1 MRATIKLK
9 LGVTFVMVIALSA
22 ASAVLAISG
31 LGSLR
36 DSVDNLVDGA
46 AQEVSL
52 SKEMSTDVE
61 ALVVAEKNMITAN
74 NQTEVQ
80 TFDAQIQDLRGQVV
94 DDQSKLNAVT
104 HDESKQKLAAF
115 QTTWQQMLPV
125 QDKIR
130 QLMTNMDGRDQ
141 AETLS
146 ETQER
151 DLVKQAEEQLQG
163 IVGQAE
169 AFMQQSKK
177 DAEDDYSY
185 DRTLLLA
192 AVIVSLLVAAGA
204 GIWIST
210 LISRGLSRAGSL
222 TQAVADGDLTRT
234 IEKVPNDEIGD
245 LIGNVNRMVVQL
257 RGVVSEASSASDNV
271 SAGSQELSSSAEELS
286 QGATEQASAAEEA
299 SSSMEEMASN
309 IKQNADNATQTEKIA
324 RQSSADAQASGEAVG
339 RAVEAM

>member
-1 MRATIKLK
+1 MRATIKMK
-9 LGVTFVMVIALSA
+9 LGVTFVVVIALSA

-52 SKEMSTDVE
+52 SKEMSIDTE

-80 TFDAQIQDLRGQVV
+80 TFDAQIQDLREQVV
-94 DDQSKLNAVT
+94 DDYKKLSDVA
-104 HDESKQKLAAF
+104 HDESKQKLTEF
-115 QTTWQQMLPV
+115 QGTWQQMVAV

-141 AETLS
+141 AETVS

-151 DLVKQAEEQLQG
+151 ALVKQAEDLLQA

-169 AFMQQSKK
+169 TFMQQSKK
-177 DAEDDYSY
+177 DAEDNYSS

-192 AVIVSLLVAAGA
+192 AVAASLLIATAAG
-204 GIWIST
+204 IT
-210 LISRGLSRAGSL
+210 
-222 TQAVADGDLTRT
+222 
-234 IEKVPNDEIGD
+234 
-245 LIGNVNRMVVQL
+245 M
-257 RGVVSEASSASDNV
+257 SASVSCNSSRVCSSRYVTLESRSSNV
-271 SAGSQELSSSAEELS
+271 
-286 QGATEQASAAEEA
+286 
-299 SSSMEEMASN
+299 
-309 IKQNADNATQTEKIA
+309 
-324 RQSSADAQASGEAVG
+324 
-339 RAVEAM
+339 